1 MKSRLLSSSKVQPTR
16 KVVIRVIV
24 RDAHH
29 VRVFK
34 SLVPRWDLRVVLIA
48 IRIRRKV
55 ASVLRVSVPVCKV
68 VPLSAASVLVH
79 NMVRR
84 VISLVSRVIS
94 PVKAAISLVNRAIV
108 PTLISRLRA
117 SKVISLV
124 RKVINPV
131 SRVVMASLVSRP
143 VTSVKAVMA
152 SPVSRPVTSVKAV
165 IISLVRAAT
174 VSPVRVAMVSRVV
187 TSVVATASS
196 VAVSVSS
203 APVAMTPMPSI
214 A

>member
-1 MKSRLLSSSKVQPTR
+1 MSSSKVQPTR

-34 SLVPRWDLRVVLIA
+34 SLVLRWDLRVVLIA

-55 ASVLRVSVPVCKV
+55 VSVLRVSVPVCKA
-68 VPLSAASVLVH
+68 VPLSVASVLVH
-79 NMVRR
+79 NMVKR

-124 RKVINPV
+124 RKVID
-131 SRVVMASLVSRP
+131 LVSRA
-143 VTSVKAVMA
+143 VTSVKAVM
-152 SPVSRPVTSVKAV
+152 
-165 IISLVRAAT
+165 

-196 VAVSVSS
+196 VVASVSS
-203 APVAMTPMPSI
+203 APAATTPMPSI